1 MEGGV
6 EHGDLRGIGHNSLAG
21 TDAHQVC
28 GVVQRSQRDALLDG
42 LDNLVVDDAGVGELH
57 AAVQHAVAHGI
68 DLVNGLDHAVNR
80 VNQDVQHRGN
90 GLGMGGHGNVFDNLL
105 VAHLVGQTA
114 VNVDTLAQA
123 LGSDVPGL
131 GVHQLVLQGRTAGV
145 DNQNVHWNLLLKIL
159 FSFSLICDT
168 ISMLL
173 YSIFPIFSS
182 PI

>member
-1 MEGGV
+1 
-6 EHGDLRGIGHNSLAG
+6 
-21 TDAHQVC
+21 
-28 GVVQRSQRDALLDG
+28 
-42 LDNLVVDDAGVGELH
+42 
-57 AAVQHAVAHGI
+57 
-68 DLVNGLDHAVNR
+68 
-80 VNQDVQHRGN
+80 
-90 GLGMGGHGNVFDNLL
+90 MGGHGNVLDNLL
-105 VAHLVGQTA
+105 VADLVGQTA

-123 LGSDVPGL
+123 LGSDIPGL
-131 GVHQLVLQGRTAGV
+131 GIHQLVLQGRTAGV